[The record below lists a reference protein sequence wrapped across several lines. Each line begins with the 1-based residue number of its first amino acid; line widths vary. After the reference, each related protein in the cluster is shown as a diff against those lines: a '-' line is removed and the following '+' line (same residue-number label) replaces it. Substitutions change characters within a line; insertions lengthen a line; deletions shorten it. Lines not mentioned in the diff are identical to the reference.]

1 MLHQNY
7 LLDEDHKV
15 SFLIFRTAMLDALN
29 LGPTLRRQKLII
41 HIILFEN
48 LNQKSYNY
56 QVADVLKSAGLEVTN
71 FIRVEVGRSG
81 AE

>member
-29 LGPTLRRQKLII
+29 LGPTLRRQELII
-41 HIILFEN
+41 SFSLKILI
-48 LNQKSYNY
+48 KRVHNY

>member
-29 LGPTLRRQKLII
+29 LGQTLISQKLII
-41 HIILFEN
+41 SFPLKIQI
-48 LNQKSYNY
+48 KRVRNY
-56 QVADVLKSAGLEVTN
+56 QVADVLNSAGLEVTN

>member
-1 MLHQNY
+1 MN
-7 LLDEDHKV
+7 
-15 SFLIFRTAMLDALN
+15 
-29 LGPTLRRQKLII
+29 
-41 HIILFEN
+41 HIMLFEK
-48 LNQKSYNY
+48 LNIKSVQNY